1 MPSPKLPAAVLFDLD
16 GTLVDS
22 EHYWMLSERKLAAD
36 HNAQWNAED
45 GIALIGMSLYESSV
59 IIGRKLG
66 SALAPDEIIDRLT
79 AVVIEQLKVAL
90 PWRPGARELL
100 LTLREAGVKTALVTM
115 SMRRMALAVSDAI
128 DFDAF
133 DVVVAGDDV
142 VNGKPHP
149 EAYLKAAELLGVA
162 ASDCVAFEDS
172 VPGLASAEAAG
183 TKAVGVPNFVHLEQ
197 REGRILWPTLEGI
210 TLQDLIQLFEQEN
223 R

>member
-1 MPSPKLPAAVLFDLD
+1 MPSQLLPAAVLFDLD

-22 EHYWMLSERKLAAD
+22 EHYWMLSERKLAAEHD
-36 HNAQWNAED
+36 VEWSHAD
-45 GIALIGMSLYESSV
+45 GIDLIGMSLYDSSI

-100 LTLREAGVKTALVTM
+100 LHLRQAGVKTALVTM
-115 SMRRMALAVSDAI
+115 SMRRMALAVADAI

-142 VNGKPHP
+142 EHGKPHP
-149 EAYLKAAELLGVA
+149 EAYLKAAELLGV
-162 ASDCVAFEDS
+162 SPESCVAFEDS

-183 TKAVGVPNFVHLEQ
+183 TMAVGVPNIVRLEE
-197 REGRILWPTLEGI
+197 REGRNLWTTLEGKS
-210 TLQDLIQLFEQEN
+210 LEDLKKLFEQETK
-223 R
+223 

>member
-1 MPSPKLPAAVLFDLD
+1 MPSNKLPAAVLFDLD

-22 EHYWMLSERKLAAD
+22 EHYWMLSERKLAQE
-36 HNAQWNAED
+36 HNADWSPQD
-45 GIALIGMSLYESSV
+45 GLDLVGMSLYDSSV

-66 SALAPDEIIDRLT
+66 SALAADEIIDRLT

-100 LTLREAGVKTALVTM
+100 LHLKEAGVKTALVTM
-115 SMRRMALAVSDAI
+115 SMRRMALAVADAVG
-128 DFDAF
+128 FDAF

-142 VNGKPHP
+142 DQGKPHP
-149 EAYLKAAELLGVA
+149 EAYLRAAELLGVKPG
-162 ASDCVAFEDS
+162 DCVAFEDS

-183 TKAVGVPNFVHLEQ
+183 TKAVGIPHLVKLEEI
-197 REGRILWPTLEGI
+197 EGRTLWPTLEGL
-210 TLQDLIQLFEQEN
+210 TLTHLKQLFEQEN

>member
-1 MPSPKLPAAVLFDLD
+1 MPSHQLPAAVLFDLD

-22 EHYWMLSERKLAAD
+22 EHYWMLSERKLAAEHD
-36 HNAQWNAED
+36 AEWTDQD
-45 GIALIGMSLYESSV
+45 GIDLIGMSLFDSSA

-66 SALAPDEIIDRLT
+66 SSLAPDEIIDRLT
-79 AVVIEQLKVAL
+79 AVVIDQLKVAL

-100 LTLREAGVKTALVTM
+100 FSLREAGVKTGLVTM
-115 SMRRMALAVSDAI
+115 SMRRMALAVNDAI
-128 DFDAF
+128 EFDAF

-142 VNGKPHP
+142 VRGKPHP

-162 ASDCVAFEDS
+162 PHHCIAFEDS

-183 TKAVGVPNFVHLEQ
+183 TKAVGVPHLVQLEE

-210 TLQDLIQLFEQEN
+210 TLQDLSQLFEQEN

>member
-1 MPSPKLPAAVLFDLD
+1 MPSHQLPAAVLFDLD

-22 EHYWMLSERKLAAD
+22 EHYWMLSERKLAEE
-36 HNAQWNAED
+36 HNAEWNHQD
-45 GIALIGMSLYESSV
+45 GIDLIGMSLYDSSV

-79 AVVIEQLKVAL
+79 AVVIEQLQVAL

-100 LTLREAGVKTALVTM
+100 QHLREAGVKTALVTM
-115 SMRRMALAVSDAI
+115 SMRRMAQAVADAVG
-128 DFDAF
+128 FDAF

-162 ASDCVAFEDS
+162 VEDCVAFEDS
-172 VPGLASAEAAG
+172 IPGLASAEAAG
-183 TKAVGVPNFVHLEQ
+183 TKAVGIPHLVKLHEQ
-197 REGRILWPTLEGI
+197 EGRILWPTLEGV
-210 TLQDLIQLFEQEN
+210 TLADLKQLFEQEN